1 MKEIFFLYPKKH
13 LSMLVYQVEVI
24 MFSKQFLQKMVSS
37 IQSYLFAS
45 VFKVNK
51 PFFLPLSKINV
62 RK

>member
-1 MKEIFFLYPKKH
+1 
-13 LSMLVYQVEVI
+13 MLVYQVEVI
-24 MFSKQFLQKMVSS
+24 MFSKQFLQKIVSS
-37 IQSYLFAS
+37 IQSYLFAR